1 MPELSRRLKR
11 QRFWDDHAEAIGNT
25 LMYLA
30 FTAFLL
36 GLIWAVVT
44 NGSLRWAWW
53 LFVPVVIGAVISASA
68 DETHIPE
75 EHSLSTPS
83 GPPRSWRRRRRP

>member
-1 MPELSRRLKR
+1 MPPELSRRLKR

-36 GLIWAVVT
+36 GLSGRDQRVTALGVVAV
-44 NGSLRWAWW
+44 RACR
-53 LFVPVVIGAVISASA
+53 
-68 DETHIPE
+68 D
-75 EHSLSTPS
+75 
-83 GPPRSWRRRRRP
+83 RRRDLGVRRRDAHP